1 MELNKI
7 YCESNLET
15 MARMPSGFV
24 DLILTSPPYNIFNTK
39 AKDRGY
45 DYYED
50 NMSDLEYIDWTVSL
64 FNEFNRVLKQ
74 NSIVIY
80 NMSYGNE
87 NPNLMNLTIAKII
100 ENSNFSLSDIIIWKK
115 STAMPNSPSK
125 NRLTKICEFIYIFCR
140 KDELYTFN
148 ANKRV
153 INDKENVKFYESID
167 NIIFARNNDESNDLN
182 KATFSTELVRKLF
195 NIYAQPNSIV
205 YDPFMGTGTTAK
217 ACIIEKH
224 DFIGSEIS
232 PSQVEYANNRLKPYY
247 IQQTLF

>member
-1 MELNKI
+1 
-7 YCESNLET
+7 
-15 MARMPSGFV
+15 
-24 DLILTSPPYNIFNTK
+24 
-39 AKDRGY
+39 
-45 DYYED
+45 
-50 NMSDLEYIDWTVSL
+50 MSDLEYIDWTVSL

-140 KDELYTFN
+140 KDELYTFD